1 MFYVNNS
8 VIIPLSQQLLTIDD
22 IFMNWNVIIATI
34 VIIII
39 FNFPIMFWL
48 LRFLIGQRVEI
59 LSFIVS
65 FIVIRNITNFVY
77 MLVNSGA
84 SAVVV

>member
-22 IFMNWNVIIATI
+22 IFMNWNVIITTI